1 MNVLI
6 APDKFKGTL
15 TAEQVCTAIESG
27 LHASNHHFK
36 IRKFPLAD
44 GGEGT
49 LEVFR
54 WHTEADT
61 LEVAVHDPL
70 MRPILAS
77 YLISKDGGT
86 AFIEMAQASGLGL
99 LVAHERNPLST
110 TTFGTGE
117 LIKHALDNQ
126 VKKIVLGIGGSATN
140 DAGLGAF
147 VALGGKIYQNGN
159 QLAPNGQS
167 LSLVTDIDLSGLD
180 ARLKPCNLTAIC
192 DVTNP
197 FYGAAGAAHV
207 FARQKGADSA
217 MIETLD
223 FGLRNIAR
231 IIEKKIGVDLQQIPG
246 TGAGGGFGG
255 GAHSLLNANL
265 KSGTDVVFDLTHL
278 KQAIDWADIV
288 ITGEGKLDVQTLHGK
303 LIAGLGAA
311 TRDAGKPMLA
321 VCGTSEL
328 TETQAKSVFISKV
341 FSMVAFAG
349 QEQAL
354 TNSAVVL
361 ERLAANVLSKA
372 ILN

>member
-27 LHASNHHFK
+27 LHTSNHHFK

-77 YLISKDGGT
+77 YLISNDRCT

-99 LVAHERNPLST
+99 LDDQDRNPLST

-180 ARLKPCNLTAIC
+180 ARLKQCDLTAIC

-217 MIETLD
+217 MLETLD
-223 FGLRNIAR
+223 SGLRNVAK
-231 IIEKKIGVDLQQIPG
+231 IIKKKFAIDLQQIPG
-246 TGAGGGFGG
+246 AGAGGGLGG
-255 GAHSLLNANL
+255 GAYSLLSANL
-265 KSGTDVVFDLTHL
+265 RSGTDVVFDLTRL

-311 TRDAGKPMLA
+311 AQDAGKPMLA

-328 TETQAKSVFISKV
+328 TETQAKSVFINKV

>member
-15 TAEQVCTAIESG
+15 TAEQVCTAIERG
-27 LHASNHHFK
+27 LHTSNHHFK

-54 WHTEADT
+54 WHTEAT
-61 LEVAVHDPL
+61 TVKVTVHDPL
-70 MRPILAS
+70 MRPIQAS
-77 YLISKDGGT
+77 YLISKDRST

-99 LVAHERNPLST
+99 LAAHERNPLLT

-117 LIKHALDNQ
+117 LIKYALDNQ
-126 VKKIVLGIGGSATN
+126 AKKIVLGIGGSATN

-147 VALGGKIYQNGN
+147 VALGGKIFQDGN
-159 QLAPNGQS
+159 QLTPNGQS
-167 LSLVTDIDLSGLD
+167 LSAITDIDLSGLD
-180 ARLKPCNLTAIC
+180 TRLKQCTLTAIC

-197 FYGAAGAAHV
+197 FYGAGGAAHV

-223 FGLRNIAR
+223 LGLRNVAR
-231 IIEKKIGVDLQQIPG
+231 IIEKKTTVDLRQIPG
-246 TGAGGGFGG
+246 AGAGGGLGG
-255 GAHSLLNANL
+255 GAYSLLNAQL
-265 KSGTDVVFDLTHL
+265 RSGTDVVFDVTRL
-278 KQAIDWADIV
+278 KQSIDWADII
-288 ITGEGKLDVQTLHGK
+288 ITGEGKLDEQTLHGK

-328 TETQAKSVFISKV
+328 TEAQAKNVFIKEV
-341 FSMVAFAG
+341 FSLVAFAG

-372 ILN
+372 ISN